1 MSSSPLA
8 RELSL
13 RTLDEIVSRCE
24 LRERGA
30 PYLPLPVGG
39 LRLFHGDGGVRRLV
53 HVELATVGLD
63 AHMIYAFTAS
73 DSPLPHFTLDAV
85 HAGPGF
91 AFHLDLV
98 PRVDLAVNLDYLDAI
113 YEPLTPTF
121 NAAREMEGLSPA
133 LLAPRQR
140 AQMSPWMLA
149 HRADEGA
156 FRGVGAPVVVYLE
169 HWSRLLADG
178 LPDSLTSRLHG
189 GEREA
194 LIERDRRLR
203 ATIFDPDVDPLWDM
217 VTRLMGAEVSEAMR
231 AVLRDPEAV

>member
-1 MSSSPLA
+1 MSLA
-8 RELSL
+8 RELSV
-13 RTLDEIVSRCE
+13 RTLDEIVSRCR
-24 LRERGA
+24 LRERGG

-53 HVELATVGLD
+53 YVELATVGLD

-98 PRVDLAVNLDYLDAI
+98 PRVDLAANLEVVDAI

-133 LLAPRQR
+133 QLAPRQR
-140 AQMSPWMLA
+140 ALMSPWMLA
-149 HRADEGA
+149 HRADEAA
-156 FRGVGAPVVVYLE
+156 FRGLDAPVEVYLE

-178 LPDSLTSRLHG
+178 LPEALRSRLYG
-189 GEREA
+189 GDAAA
-194 LIERDRRLR
+194 LGERDRRLR
-203 ATIFDPDVDPLWDM
+203 AAIFDPQVDPVWEL
-217 VTRLMGAEVSEAMR
+217 VTRLVGAEVGEAMR
-231 AVLRDPEAV
+231 TILRDPEVV

>member
-1 MSSSPLA
+1 MSLA

-13 RTLDEIVSRCE
+13 HTLDEIVQRCE
-24 LRERGA
+24 LRERGG

-53 HVELATVGLD
+53 YVELATVGLD

-98 PRVDLAVNLDYLDAI
+98 PRVDLAANPAYVDAI

-121 NAAREMEGLSPA
+121 TAAREMEGLSPA
-133 LLAPRQR
+133 HLAPRQR
-140 AQMSPWMLA
+140 ALMSPWMLA
-149 HRADEGA
+149 HRADEPA
-156 FRGVGAPVVVYLE
+156 FRGLDAPVEVYLE

-178 LPDSLTSRLHG
+178 LSEALCSRLYG
-189 GEREA
+189 GDAAA
-194 LIERDRRLR
+194 LGERDRRLR
-203 ATIFDPDVDPLWDM
+203 AAIFDPEVDPVWDM
-217 VTRLMGAEVSEAMR
+217 VTRLVGAEVGEAMR